1 MLAYGQLMTRAESRR
16 LQAARDRLQQLATE
30 LTPSGFISSGSVVR
44 RFMTCGKPNCRCHAD
59 PPQLHGPYWQLNQAT
74 GSRTSTRHL
83 SEPQA
88 RLYQEWIANRRRLSK
103 TLKEMER
110 VSQRAAE
117 ILLEE
122 ADATTSAAPARA
134 NGNALLESR
143 TLRPTRPLAEALAQ
157 ACELLQPLA
166 EAAQEWLEAKS
177 EQDRELISETRASL
191 EEALKDASALR
202 ETMLRAARLLATSA
216 SAT

>member
-1 MLAYGQLMTRAESRR
+1 MGNYMTRAESRR

-30 LTPSGFISSGSVVR
+30 LTPSGFISS
-44 RFMTCGKPNCRCHAD
+44 GKPNCRCHAD

-166 EAAQEWLEAKS
+166 EAAQEWLEAES